1 MFEVRTCVDR
11 VPMPRNANERLALL
25 ANELWGAG
33 YSLRIA
39 FLDGEPTLQERV
51 KKAALEWTTHAP
63 VTFAFVNDPNT
74 ADIRIAFS
82 RRGSWSMIGKQANG
96 LSKSD
101 PTMNFGW
108 LTLNSTDGD
117 VSSVVL
123 HEFGHAL
130 GCIHEHQHPAGGIP
144 WNKQAVYDFY
154 AGYPNYWTKEK
165 VDTNIFNTY
174 AANLTVHTAK
184 PDPLSIMMYPIDK
197 RLTDG
202 NYEVGL
208 NTALSAGDIA
218 FIKQAYQ

>member
-11 VPMPRNANERLALL
+11 IQMPRNANEKLALL
-25 ANELWGAG
+25 TGAVWGAN
-33 YSLRIA
+33 YNLQIA
-39 FLDGEPTLQERV
+39 FVDGDLTLQERV
-51 KKAALEWTTHAP
+51 KKAALEWTKHAL
-63 VTFAFVNDPNT
+63 VNFVFVADPKL
-74 ADIRIAFS
+74 ADVRIAFS
-82 RRGSWSMIGKQANG
+82 RRGSWSLIGKQANG
-96 LSKSD
+96 VSKSE

-108 LTLNSTDGD
+108 LTLNSTDVE

-130 GCIHEHQHPAGGIP
+130 GCIHEHQHPAAGIP

-154 AGYPNYWTKEK
+154 AGYPNYWTKDK

-174 AANLTVHTAK
+174 GADLTSHTAK

-208 NTALSAGDIA
+208 NTVLSAGDIA
-218 FIKQAYQ
+218 FIKQIYQ